1 MKNTWTNYNLLYLKH
16 SKKNLR
22 VMSKTLFTKKL
33 DIVDLNNIF
42 TILPLIIEI
51 HALVGGVLL
60 LLSNDLLVIT
70 LN

>member
-1 MKNTWTNYNLLYLKH
+1 
-16 SKKNLR
+16 
-22 VMSKTLFTKKL
+22 MSKTLFTKKL